1 MVKLIAKNIQNHFNN
16 FKLKYSLKK
25 KKKDKLM
32 SVEKSSPLT
41 CDNFKMKVK
50 QITNQESNLH

>member
-25 KKKDKLM
+25 EKK
-32 SVEKSSPLT
+32 S
-41 CDNFKMKVK
+41 K
-50 QITNQESNLH
+50 QIDECLLRKALH